1 MFAKLFQKPTQ
12 PQPSPSSLQDVT
24 QETMVSSEL
33 APLVAVH
40 YGIPSTASTFAFDP
54 IQGLLAVGTL
64 DGRIKVIGGGNIEAL
79 LISPTALPFKYLEF
93 LLNQG
98 FLVSVSYENEIQV
111 WDLGMRCISSKIKWE
126 STITAFSVISGTN
139 YIYLGDEYGFLSVLK
154 YDAEEKN
161 IAPLPYHIPPN
172 LIAEGSGITLPD
184 HQSIVGVLSQPCLS
198 GNRVLIAYENG
209 SIILW
214 DVTQDKAVRV
224 LGYGDLQL
232 RGGAVVNFSDSESHT
247 HLNDS
252 LDNEETEKE
261 ISSLCW
267 VSPDGSML
275 AVGYVDGDILLW
287 NLSASD
293 SDKGQNSQKSP
304 DDVVKIQLSSGDKK
318 LPVIVLHWS
327 SSKAHNGY
335 GGQLFAYG
343 GVDIG
348 AEEVLTILDLN
359 WSSGLS
365 RLKCID
371 RVDLTLHGSFADLLV
386 ISNSYKA
393 DHSSGTSFFVLTSP
407 GQLHFYEYASLSML
421 KSERGKNHCKEASQY
436 NSLIPTVEPYMTV
449 GKLYMMG
456 SEGNVLGS
464 LSKAF
469 SPTKQHPDKMLT
481 GGSAMWPLRGGVTCQ
496 ISTSE
501 CYTVERIYIG
511 GYHDGSVRI
520 WDASLPVLSLVSVLG
535 SEVKGIEVTGAN
547 APISALDLYPPNLTL
562 AVGNESGLIFLYQL
576 QGDSYQ
582 ATITIVTETKHQV
595 HHCVPQDGNYCSTI
609 YSILSSPV
617 CALRFATSGVR
628 LVAGFECGQ
637 IAVLDTGS
645 ASVIFV
651 TDCISN
657 SNSPIT
663 SLSVGTCP
671 TRRNLAD
678 KSDNETES
686 APGSEVVIVLTK
698 DAQMVLIDCST
709 GNMISSQP
717 THPKEKSIAISMHI
731 LDQRHPGEE
740 SKSSVTY
747 SQHIEAQNE
756 ASVSIHKNQSGF
768 PNAKAVE
775 SNFGDKMLASQILLC
790 CEEAFYFYTLESL
803 IQGDNN
809 YFNKIEHGKQCSWST
824 VIKRDAERYGLVVF
838 YQSGEIELRS
848 LPDLKLL
855 GENSLMSILRWN
867 FKNKMEK
874 TISASE
880 EGQITLVNG
889 CEFALVSLIAYADE
903 FRIRKPL
910 PCLHDEVLAAA
921 ADADVNYF
929 QNQKKE
935 ERALPGF
942 VNNLMKG
949 LKGDKEE
956 QLMNNA
962 KGREMVIAH
971 LESIFSRFPFSEPF
985 SFEDLELQIDDLDI
999 EEEPVPYV
1007 ASSQK
1012 STGGSKGEEPVPY
1025 VSSSQKS
1032 TGGSKDEA
1040 TERHKLFEGSS
1051 TNTKPTVRTTEEI
1064 IAKYRNTG
1072 DAAGA
1077 ASQARDKLMERREK
1091 LEKLS
1096 LRTEELQNG
1105 AQNFADM
1112 ANELAK
1118 NMEKRK
1124 WWNI

>member
-1 MFAKLFQKPTQ
+1 MFAKLFQKPTH
-12 PQPSPSSLQDVT
+12 PQSSPSSQPDDT
-24 QETMVSSEL
+24 QQTMASSKL

-40 YGIPSTASTFAFDP
+40 YGIPSTASTLAFDP

-64 DGRIKVIGGGNIEAL
+64 DGRIKVIGGDNIEAL

-93 LLNQG
+93 LQNQG
-98 FLVSVSYENEIQV
+98 FLVSVSNENEIQV

-172 LIAEGSGITLPD
+172 LVAEGSGITLPD

-214 DVTQDKAVRV
+214 DVTQDRAVHV
-224 LGYGDLQL
+224 KGYGDLQL

-267 VSPDGSML
+267 VSPDGSIL

-287 NLSASD
+287 NLSASN

-304 DDVVKIQLSSGDKK
+304 DDVVMIQLSSGDKK

-371 RVDLTLHGSFADLLV
+371 RVDLTLHGSFADLV

-393 DHSSGTSFFVLTSP
+393 NHSNGTSFFVLTSP

-421 KSERGKNHCKEASQY
+421 KSERGKNHSMHASQY

-481 GGSAMWPLRGGVTCQ
+481 GGSAKWPLRGGVPYQ

-520 WDASLPVLSLVSVLG
+520 WDTSLPVLSLVSVLG
-535 SEVKGIEVTGAN
+535 FEVKGIEVTGAS
-547 APISALDLYPPNLTL
+547 APISALDLYSPNLTL
-562 AVGNESGLIFLYQL
+562 AIGNESGLIFLYQL
-576 QGDSYQ
+576 QGNSYQ
-582 ATITIVTETKHQV
+582 ATVTIVTETKHQV
-595 HHCVPQDGNYCSTI
+595 HHCLPQEGNYCSTI
-609 YSILSSPV
+609 YSTLSSPV
-617 CALRFATSGVR
+617 RALRFATSGVR

-651 TDCISN
+651 TDCISI
-657 SNSPIT
+657 SKSPIT
-663 SLSVGTCP
+663 SLSVRTCP
-671 TRRNLAD
+671 TYHNPAD

-686 APGSEVVIVLTK
+686 ASGPEVVFVLTK
-698 DAQMVLIDCST
+698 DAQMVLVDCST

-731 LDQRHPGEE
+731 LDQRHLGEG
-740 SKSSVTY
+740 SKSVSVTY
-747 SQHIEAQNE
+747 SQHTEAQNE
-756 ASVSIHKNQSGF
+756 ASVFIHKNQSGL

-775 SNFGDKMLASQILLC
+775 SNFGHKMLASQILLC

-809 YFNKIEHGKQCSWST
+809 YFNKIEHGKQCSWTT

-838 YQSGEIELRS
+838 YQTGEIELRS
-848 LPDLKLL
+848 LSDLKLL

-867 FKNKMEK
+867 FKNKMDK

-880 EGQITLVNG
+880 EGQISLVNG
-889 CEFALVSLIAYADE
+889 CEFALVPLMGYADE
-903 FRIRKPL
+903 FRTSKQL
-910 PCLHDEVLAAA
+910 PCLHDKVLAAA
-921 ADADVNYF
+921 VDADVNYF

-935 ERALPGF
+935 ESALPGF
-942 VNNLMKG
+942 VNNLIKG

-956 QLMNNA
+956 QHMNNA
-962 KGREMVIAH
+962 KGRELVIAH

-999 EEEPVPYV
+999 
-1007 ASSQK
+1007 
-1012 STGGSKGEEPVPY
+1012 EEPVPY

-1105 AQNFADM
+1105 AQNFAEM

>member
-1 MFAKLFQKPTQ
+1 MFTKLFQKPTQ
-12 PQPSPSSLQDVT
+12 PQPSPSSQPDVT
-24 QETMVSSEL
+24 QHTMASSEW

-40 YGIPSTASTFAFDP
+40 YGIPSTASTLAFDP

-93 LLNQG
+93 LQNQG
-98 FLVSVSYENEIQV
+98 FLVSVSNENEIQV

-214 DVTQDKAVRV
+214 DVTQDKAIHVK
-224 LGYGDLQL
+224 GCGDLQL
-232 RGGAVVNFSDSESHT
+232 GGGAVVNFSDSESHT

-267 VSPDGSML
+267 VSPDGSIL

-293 SDKGQNSQKSP
+293 GDKGQNSQKSP

-371 RVDLTLHGSFADLLV
+371 RVDLNLHGSFADLLV

-393 DHSSGTSFFVLTSP
+393 DHSNGTSFFVLTCP
-407 GQLHFYEYASLSML
+407 GQLHFYKYASLSML
-421 KSERGKNHCKEASQY
+421 KSEKGKNHCMHAAQY

-469 SPTKQHPDKMLT
+469 SPTKQHPDKILT
-481 GGSAMWPLRGGVTCQ
+481 GGSTKLPLRGGVPYQ
-496 ISTSE
+496 ISASE

-520 WDASLPVLSLVSVLG
+520 WDTSLPVLSLVSVLG
-535 SEVKGIEVTGAN
+535 FEVKGIEVTGAN

-562 AVGNESGLIFLYQL
+562 AVGNESGLISLYQL

-582 ATITIVTETKHQV
+582 ATVTIVTETKHQV
-595 HHCVPQDGNYCSTI
+595 QHCLPQEGNYCSTI
-609 YSILSSPV
+609 YFILSSPV

-628 LVAGFECGQ
+628 LVAGLECGQ

-645 ASVIFV
+645 ASVVFV

-657 SNSPIT
+657 SKSPIT
-663 SLSVGTCP
+663 SLSVRTCP
-671 TRRNLAD
+671 TRHNPAD

-686 APGSEVVIVLTK
+686 ASAPEVVFALTK
-698 DAQMVLIDCST
+698 DAQMVLMDCST

-731 LDQRHPGEE
+731 LDQCHLGDG
-740 SKSSVTY
+740 SKSSVTC
-747 SQHIEAQNE
+747 SQHTEAQNE
-756 ASVSIHKNQSGF
+756 ASVSIHKNQSGL

-775 SNFGDKMLASQILLC
+775 SNFGHKMLASQILLC
-790 CEEAFYFYTLESL
+790 CAEAFYFYTLESL

-809 YFNKIEHGKQCSWST
+809 YFYKIEHGKQCSWST
-824 VIKRDAERYGLVVF
+824 VIKRDEERYGLVVF

-867 FKNKMEK
+867 FKNKMDK

-889 CEFALVSLIAYADE
+889 CEFALVSLMAYADE

-935 ERALPGF
+935 ERALPEF
-942 VNNLMKG
+942 VNNLIKG

-956 QLMNNA
+956 QHMNNA

-999 EEEPVPYV
+999 EEPVPYV

-1064 IAKYRNTG
+1064 IAKYRNRG

-1112 ANELAK
+1112 ASELAK
-1118 NMEKRK
+1118 AMEKRK

>member
-1 MFAKLFQKPTQ
+1 MA
-12 PQPSPSSLQDVT
+12 SSD
-24 QETMVSSEL
+24 L
-33 APLVAVH
+33 APLVSVH
-40 YGIPSTASTFAFDP
+40 YGIPSTASTLAFDP

-64 DGRIKVIGGGNIEAL
+64 DGRIKVVGGDNIEAL

-93 LLNQG
+93 LQNQG
-98 FLVSVSYENEIQV
+98 FLVSVSNENEIQV
-111 WDLGMRCISSKIKWE
+111 WDLEMRCISSKIKWE
-126 STITAFSVISGTN
+126 STLTAFSVISGTN

-154 YDAEEKN
+154 YDAEEKT
-161 IAPLPYHIPPN
+161 IVPLPYHVPPN
-172 LIAEGSGITLPD
+172 LVAEGSGISLPD

-209 SIILW
+209 LIILW
-214 DVTQDKAVRV
+214 DVTEDKAIHVK
-224 LGYGDLQL
+224 GYGDLQL
-232 RGGAVVNFSDSESHT
+232 RGGAVVNFSDNESHT

-261 ISSLCW
+261 VSSLCW
-267 VSPDGSML
+267 VSPDGSIL

-287 NLSASD
+287 NLSSSD
-293 SDKGQNSQKSP
+293 NDKGQKTQKSP
-304 DDVVKIQLSSGDKK
+304 DDVVKLQLSSGDKR

-327 SSKAHNGY
+327 SSKAHNGN

-348 AEEVLTILDLN
+348 AEEVLTILDLD
-359 WSSGLS
+359 WSSGLA

-386 ISNSYKA
+386 ISNSYMP
-393 DHSSGTSFFVLTSP
+393 DHSNGTSLFVLTSP
-407 GQLHFYEYASLSML
+407 GQLHFYDYASLSML
-421 KSERGKNHCKEASQY
+421 KSERGKNHSVHASQY
-436 NSLIPTVEPYMTV
+436 NSIIPTVEPYMTV

-456 SEGNVLGS
+456 SEGNILGAIA
-464 LSKAF
+464 KAV
-469 SPTKQHPDKMLT
+469 SPTKQHSDKMLT
-481 GGSAMWPLRGGVTCQ
+481 GGSAKWPLRGGVRYQMSRTE
-496 ISTSE
+496 SYS
-501 CYTVERIYIG
+501 VESIYIG

-535 SEVKGIEVTGAN
+535 CEVKGIEVTGAS
-547 APISALDLYPPNLTL
+547 APISALDLYSPNLTL
-562 AVGNESGLIFLYQL
+562 AIGNESGLIFLYQL
-576 QGDSYQ
+576 QGNSNQ
-582 ATITIVTETKHQV
+582 ATVTVVTETKHQV
-595 HHCVPQDGNYCSTI
+595 HHCLPQEGNYCSTI
-609 YSILSSPV
+609 YSTLSSPV
-617 CALRFATSGVR
+617 CALKFATSGVR

-637 IAVLDTGS
+637 IAVLDTSS

-657 SNSPIT
+657 SKSPIT
-663 SLSVGTCP
+663 SLSVRTCP
-671 TRRNLAD
+671 TRHNPVE

-686 APGSEVVIVLTK
+686 TSGPEIVFVLTR
-698 DAQMVLIDCST
+698 DAQMVLMDCST

-731 LDQRHPGEE
+731 LDQHHLAEG
-740 SKSSVTY
+740 SKSVSVTY
-747 SQHIEAQNE
+747 SQHTEAQNE
-756 ASVSIHKNQSGF
+756 ASEITHQNQSGL
-768 PNAKAVE
+768 PNAEVVE
-775 SNFGDKMLASQILLC
+775 PNLEPKMLASLILLC
-790 CEEAFYFYTLESL
+790 CEEAFYFYTLQSL

-809 YFNKIEHGKQCSWST
+809 FVHKIEHGKQCSWTT
-824 VIKRDAERYGLVVF
+824 VIKRDAERHGLVVF
-838 YQSGEIELRS
+838 YQTGEIELRS

-855 GENSLMSILRWN
+855 SKDSLMSILRWN
-867 FKNKMEK
+867 FKNKMDK

-889 CEFALVSLIAYADE
+889 CEFALVSLMAYSEE
-903 FRIRKPL
+903 FRTCKLL
-910 PCLHDEVLAAA
+910 PCLHDKVLAAA

-935 ERALPGF
+935 ESSLPGF
-942 VNNLMKG
+942 VNNLIKG

-956 QLMNNA
+956 QHMNNA
-962 KGREMVIAH
+962 EGREMVIAH

-985 SFEDLELQIDDLDI
+985 NFEDMELQIDDLDI
-999 EEEPVPYV
+999 EE
-1007 ASSQK
+1007 
-1012 STGGSKGEEPVPY
+1012 PVPY
-1025 VSSSQKS
+1025 VSSTQKS
-1032 TGGSKDEA
+1032 TGGSKDKG
-1040 TERHKLFEGSS
+1040 TERDKLFEGSS
-1051 TNTKPTVRTTEEI
+1051 TYTKPTARTTEEI

-1096 LRTEELQNG
+1096 LRTEELQSG
-1105 AQNFADM
+1105 AQNFAEM